1 MLDQQANKQLTGK
14 SNSLKMYDL
23 LMKIETLQLMHV
35 VIKKN
40 LETFF
45 YSDWKKSV
53 KKKIIV

>member
-23 LMKIETLQLMHV
+23 LMKIETLQLMNV

-45 YSDWKKSV
+45 LFWL
-53 KKKIIV
+53 KKIS